1 MIIIEPHFLLEIKKF
16 IKKLL
21 KTLLLSF
28 MIVCSLKCN
37 KIKNEMKE
45 HTPDYSYKNAG
56 IDKFYYSNVD
66 PGNINILPLVK
77 PLSMNRSEYGWFLDT
92 DLDNLYNEFGGGISP
107 IKKFNVFNQYIYGH
121 KLEFK
126 NENQPDF
133 NIPEK
138 WFIINTQEKQLV
150 YFDKELDFQAELK
163 KLNLP
168 ETFLYPDEVYE
179 QYKQDPVLHWFPE
192 DIKKQLQEVKEK

>member
-1 MIIIEPHFLLEIKKF
+1 
-16 IKKLL
+16 
-21 KTLLLSF
+21 
-28 MIVCSLKCN
+28 
-37 KIKNEMKE
+37 
-45 HTPDYSYKNAG
+45 
-56 IDKFYYSNVD
+56 
-66 PGNINILPLVK
+66 
-77 PLSMNRSEYGWFLDT
+77 MNRSEYGWFLDT